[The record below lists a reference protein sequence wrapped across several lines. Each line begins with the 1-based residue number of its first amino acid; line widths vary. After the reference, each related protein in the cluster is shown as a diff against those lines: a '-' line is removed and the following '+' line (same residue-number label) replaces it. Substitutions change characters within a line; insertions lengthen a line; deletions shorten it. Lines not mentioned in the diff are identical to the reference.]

1 MVLMDA
7 VVPSSQVAAP
17 PLAGWWRR
25 AFAVIL
31 DDLLLAAVAWLAVGS
46 AVGPTLHPPIGW
58 SGLEAWAPDAV
69 ADLGNGWV
77 VGSFLALLV
86 LQAYTGATPGKRV
99 TGVVI
104 VDAET
109 GRPVGLLRTLLRP
122 FAHVLDALL
131 FIGYLRPLWDAQ
143 HRTFADSLLR
153 TRSVQTRSPVPH
165 PWLRVRPRSLPT
177 VRANAVTLAAWLVCG
192 LGLAFAF
199 PLMTTITH
207 DPGPRVSAACEV
219 TTSSGWDHPVP
230 RVRVDLMAMEVT
242 ERRLWVTRTSDGM
255 DLSAEWTWTSDAPWA
270 SQDGSG
276 DLAGAEGSLW
286 AVGVDGSARP
296 LLERGGLAMLDEDG
310 GTLVLDAGPEV
321 LAQRDGREDLL
332 LRLRENGRDVAT
344 CTLPAS
350 ALTTL

>member
-7 VVPSSQVAAP
+7 AVPTSQVAAP

-31 DDLLLAAVAWLAVGS
+31 DDLLLAAVAWLAVG
-46 AVGPTLHPPIGW
+46 AAEGPTLHPPVGW
-58 SGLEAWAPDAV
+58 GGVEPSSPALAAS
-69 ADLGNGWV
+69 LGNGWV
-77 VGSFLALLV
+77 VAALLALVL

-122 FAHVLDALL
+122 LAHVLDAIL

-153 TRSVQTRSPVPH
+153 TRSVQTRSPLPH
-165 PWLRVRPRSLPT
+165 PWLRLRPRALPT

-192 LGLAFAF
+192 LGLAFAL
-199 PLMTTITH
+199 PLMTSITH
-207 DPGPRVSAACEV
+207 DPGSRVSAACEV
-219 TTSSGWDHPVP
+219 ATSDGWEHPAP
-230 RVRVDLMAMEVT
+230 RVQVDLMPMEVT
-242 ERRLWVTRTSDGM
+242 ERRLWVTRGAGGM
-255 DLSAEWTWTSDAPWA
+255 VLSAQWTWTSQAPWA
-270 SQDGSG
+270 SPDGSG
-276 DLAGAEGSLW
+276 DLVGAEGSLW
-286 AVGVDGSARP
+286 AVGADGSARP
-296 LLERGGLAMLDEDG
+296 LLESGGLAMLDQDG
-310 GTLVLDAGPEV
+310 GTLVLEAGPEV
-321 LAQRDGREDLL
+321 LAQRGPQEDLL
-332 LRLRENGRDVAT
+332 LRLRENTREVAT

-350 ALTTL
+350 ALAAP